1 MKTLTKLLTGTALA
15 TTLALNSYSQE
26 MLCDTNY
33 NAEKE
38 ITRVVC
44 TKENYG
50 GTRTISVSDFK
61 EGKVYLRTENLRS
74 KTNKR
79 LSTTEYEKGAEGKV
93 LVKVDINGDGV
104 PDQTRIWSDKEK
116 VAFID
121 GNMDGFFE
129 TISTDKEYYSHEKGG
144 LFPEPDET
152 YKITAV
158 APDTSIKKTKLAGDL
173 ENVLLAFVDIYD
185 NENKFA
191 FNIDLDAYNLSYE
204 AKKFDAISLLMG
216 QKEEGLDFNPALR
229 VYIIKRKLTKINGKD
244 EIVEDKKISVIP
256 AIINGGYDF
265 SKDSPKKIEREA
277 KKLLA
282 SMGEKEIYVA
292 EPSKMFSAEMFFDL
306 IGKDEKKEKGK

>member
-1 MKTLTKLLTGTALA
+1 MKTLKNLLTTGILS
-15 TTLALNSYSQE
+15 TLAINSYSQE
-26 MLCDTNY
+26 MICDTNY

-44 TKENYG
+44 TRENYG

-61 EGKVYLRTENLRS
+61 EGRVYLRSENLRS

-79 LSTTEYEKGAEGKV
+79 LSTKTFEKDAEGKV

-121 GNMDGFFE
+121 NNMDGFFE
-129 TISTDKEYYSHEKGG
+129 TIDTDKEYYSHEKSG

-152 YKITAV
+152 YKITSAT
-158 APDTSIKKTKLAGDL
+158 PDTSIKKTKLAGDL

-185 NENKFA
+185 NENKFS

-204 AKKFDAISLLMG
+204 AKKFDAVGLLMG
-216 QKEEGLDFNPALR
+216 QKEEGLDFAPPLR
-229 VYIIKRKLTKINGKD
+229 IYIIKRKLTKIDGK
-244 EIVEDKKISVIP
+244 EEKIEDKKISVIP

-265 SKDSPKKIEREA
+265 SKDSPKKIKKEVE
-277 KKLLA
+277 KLLA
-282 SMGEKEIYVA
+282 GMGEKEIYVA
-292 EPSKMFSAEMFFDL
+292 EPSKIFSAEMFFDL
-306 IGKDEKKEKGK
+306 LGKNEKKEKGK